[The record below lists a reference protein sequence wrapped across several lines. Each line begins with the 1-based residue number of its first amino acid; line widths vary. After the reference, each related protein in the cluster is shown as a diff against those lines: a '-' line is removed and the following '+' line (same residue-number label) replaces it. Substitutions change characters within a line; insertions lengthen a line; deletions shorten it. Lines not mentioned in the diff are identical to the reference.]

1 MAITRLERKGLRN
14 VSRAK
19 RKKRIIKSLCKV
31 PVIKN
36 VDLDTIKKEF
46 DLKSKTKS
54 DKNLKKKDSTDKKK
68 TQKKTAS
75 KNPRLKSKRNI
86 IILSLL

>member
-54 DKNLKKKDSTDKKK
+54 DKNLKKKDSTGKKK
-68 TQKKTAS
+68 NSIKDSIK
-75 KNPRLKSKRNI
+75 KSKTKK
-86 IILSLL
+86 

>member
-68 TQKKTAS
+68 NSKKDS
-75 KNPRLKSKRNI
+75 IKKSKI
-86 IILSLL
+86 KK

>member
-36 VDLDTIKKEF
+36 VDLDTIKKGF

-54 DKNLKKKDSTDKKK
+54 DKNLKKKDSKDKKK
-68 TQKKTAS
+68 NSKKDS
-75 KNPRLKSKRNI
+75 IKKSKTKK
-86 IILSLL
+86 